1 MSPSASV
8 KHCFVL
14 VRLLLAFPVLFL
26 DESMKSTRDQLVSLS
41 WLLTLLMGLAISS
54 FGSNAMAQSTL
65 EQPAQEQES
74 TAGDDQAVEPKADQE
89 QKPATDQDEQ
99 AEKSS
104 DDSQSSDSSDQDEA
118 DEQQDQDQNDEGLG
132 KEDQDSE
139 DQDSE
144 EADEERGSRR
154 SLFNPWG
161 RRSNKI
167 SKKASEFVS
176 VFEPVVAS
184 MKPATVRIFSGDEQV
199 ALGTVIEADGL
210 ILTKASELRQSMKV
224 EVGDQSL
231 TPEIVGIHPE
241 TDLALLK
248 VDAQS
253 MNVVQW
259 SDQPTLQLGH
269 WVASPKAEGDE
280 PAIGII
286 ATTAVRVIPP
296 SRPFIGINMDN
307 HPKGVRITTIVNK
320 SPAELAGLQV
330 NDLIY
335 EIDGEPIGDM
345 NKLRQALGQYDV
357 GDRITVGV
365 IRFGEEKSIKLTLAE
380 RDKVSPDSQRS
391 IQQNSMGSKLSRRR
405 KDFPNAF
412 QHDSML
418 NSNTCGGPIVDLS
431 GKAIGINIARDGRV
445 SSLALPV
452 ATVLPVIE
460 MLKTGELAPAVVN
473 ADKIAAI
480 EAELKE
486 MADQLD
492 ILPEKKTVLNN
503 RFNAERAREQ
513 EIDRMLKELQS
524 RKDEV
529 AKKVT
534 ELKDELDAVRKKLRS
549 GTKVRE
555 KLEKDLEQL
564 KTGSSR

>member
-1 MSPSASV
+1 
-8 KHCFVL
+8 
-14 VRLLLAFPVLFL
+14 
-26 DESMKSTRDQLVSLS
+26 MKSTRDQLVSLS
-41 WLLTLLMGLAISS
+41 WILTLFLGLAISGS
-54 FGSNAMAQSTL
+54 CSNAMAQATL
-65 EQPAQEQES
+65 EQPAQDQES
-74 TAGDDQAVEPKADQE
+74 TSGDEQTPEPKTDPE
-89 QKPATDQDEQ
+89 QKPATDQDDQ

-104 DDSQSSDSSDQDEA
+104 DDSQSSDSSKQDEA
-118 DEQQDQDQNDEGLG
+118 DQPQDQDQKD
-132 KEDQDSE
+132 EDQDN
-139 DQDSE
+139 E

-167 SKKASEFVS
+167 SKKATEFVS

-210 ILTKASELRQSMKV
+210 ILTKASELRQSMKI
-224 EVGDQSL
+224 EVGDQSM
-231 TPEIVGIHPE
+231 TPEVVGIHPE

-248 VDAQS
+248 VDAKS
-253 MNVVQW
+253 LNVVQW
-259 SDQPTLQLGH
+259 SDQPTPQLGH

-280 PAIGII
+280 PAIGIV

-335 EIDGEPIGDM
+335 EIDEEPISDM

-365 IRFGEEKSIKLTLAE
+365 IRFGEEKTIKLTLAE

-391 IQQNSMGSKLSRRR
+391 NQQNSMGSKLSRRR

-480 EAELKE
+480 EAELNE

-534 ELKDELDAVRKKLRS
+534 DLKDELDAVRKKLRS